1 MKILMVCIGNICR
14 SPIAEGVMRHLA
26 EKQNLKW
33 EIDSAGTSNYHIGEP
48 PHPFSRKTCLANG
61 ISIEHQR
68 ARQFK
73 ASDFNYYDKI
83 FAMSEDVLEDLTQ
96 LTTHSFHLQKL
107 GLLLDELPDF
117 HLRSVPDPW
126 YGDESGYQPVFDM
139 IYKACQTFV
148 LKSS

>member
-1 MKILMVCIGNICR
+1 MVCIGNICR

-26 EKQNLKW
+26 EKEHLEW
-33 EIDSAGTSNYHIGEP
+33 EIASAGTSNYHIGEP

-68 ARQFK
+68 ASQFK
-73 ASDFNYYDKI
+73 VTDFQYYDKI
-83 FAMSEDVLEDLTQ
+83 FAMSEDVLEDLMQ
-96 LTTHSFHLQKL
+96 LVKSQSDRQKL

-126 YGDESGYQPVFDM
+126 YGDESGYQPVYEM
-139 IYKACQTFV
+139 IHKACQEFI
-148 LKSS
+148 LRNS